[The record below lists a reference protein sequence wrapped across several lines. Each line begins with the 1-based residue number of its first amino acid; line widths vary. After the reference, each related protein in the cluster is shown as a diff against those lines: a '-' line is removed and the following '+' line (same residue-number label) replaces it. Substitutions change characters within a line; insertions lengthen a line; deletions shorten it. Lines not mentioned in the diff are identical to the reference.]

1 MERKTKIKVENL
13 YKIFGHN
20 PRRVYP
26 LMEQGKSKEDILEKT
41 GCTVAINNV
50 SFEIKERET
59 FVVMG
64 LSGSGK
70 STMIRCFNRL
80 IDPTNGHIYLD
91 GEDLVDMDMEVLR
104 GKTALCHVHGI
115 SALRASSQA
124 ERRKQRRVRS

>member
-1 MERKTKIKVENL
+1 MERKTKIRVENL

-20 PRRVYP
+20 PRRAYP
-26 LMEQGKSKEDILEKT
+26 LLEQGKTKEEILEKT
-41 GCTVAINNV
+41 GCTVAINDV

-80 IDPTNGHIYLD
+80 INPTDGHIYLD
-91 GEDLVDMDMEVLR
+91 DEDLVDMDMEVLR
-104 GKTALCHVHGI
+104 EK
-115 SALRASSQA
+115 
-124 ERRKQRRVRS
+124 RRFAMSMVFQHFGLL